1 MLGNALR
8 DEDERKVSLVLL
20 GLSDLVKVS
29 DDLVQEP
36 QAFQA
41 LLVDIALGVK
51 FFEIRHRGEHH
62 THTVIGLVVE
72 VLSGKTIQNKYKKH
86 SYWFTQ
92 EEAGIVRL

>member
-1 MLGNALR
+1 MK
-8 DEDERKVSLVLL
+8 ERFLSSFFDS
-20 GLSDLVKVS
+20 SDLVKVS

-62 THTVIGLVVE
+62 THAVIGLVVE
-72 VLSGKTIQNKYKKH
+72 VLSGKKKQTKKIQKAQSSVYPRGD
-86 SYWFTQ
+86 WDC
-92 EEAGIVRL
+92 